1 VAGVPAWKLPV
12 GASLSLRPY
21 GGRRQRGMGS
31 EPRTIQP
38 MKMLGGGAA
47 RYLGKAGMNRFD
59 IESRAGTTTAPREFS
74 LLDLIPL
81 DHLQQLQDNLARIS
95 NVKSIITDPDGNALT
110 MPSNELPV
118 CQLIKASGLE
128 GGHCA
133 GVLASL
139 CAKTKKSQALTIEVC
154 DSIGVVKAAVPIVVN
169 ERHMANWCISQLC
182 SENVDQ
188 AKIAQFADR
197 AGLDAE
203 VLLSTVAGTLG
214 GRRSDFDKVLSWI
227 DQFVRQM
234 AQLGYRNLKLSQ
246 DLNKL
251 SDLESE
257 LDAYKTKLEV
267 LVQERT
273 ADLIDSNKRLQL
285 EVLERELAE
294 EQIHRKSNLLDAINQ
309 VLHQIVTDRSEQ
321 ALAGTCLQAAQTLT
335 NSPFGFMVENQQG
348 RWQVVSLGHQ
358 RADEKDVQPQSYPT
372 RFEINGLWR
381 KLVQT
386 GESFVAQPPLE
397 KSLWSP
403 LPKGYPEIKT
413 LLAVPL
419 PSKTGVSG
427 FIALANNENGYAL
440 VDQTDVESL
449 AHAFAEA
456 LLRKRME
463 QDKYQSEKRLNLALD
478 SAEEGLWDYFP
489 QEEKIYYSP
498 RWFTMLGYAEGELP
512 YSIETWKTLAHPD
525 DLAAITA
532 MIESVAGG
540 SENTF
545 RNELRMLSQQ
555 GQWRWVQVRGR
566 TVERD
571 KNGEVVRIVGTMVDI
586 SKYKQV
592 EMALQKAN
600 EELQRLA
607 ALDDLTQ
614 IANRRRFEERLAD
627 EWRRARRDRTPLG
640 VIICDIDFFK
650 FFNDTY
656 GHLKG
661 DEILYSVA
669 QTISGTLKRPMDLVA
684 RYGGEEFAMV
694 LPNTDLKGAHRV
706 AKEVRE
712 AIGGLRI
719 KHRASSVSEYITLSY
734 GVAALM
740 PREDTPAKTLLDHA
754 DKALY
759 KAKAMGRNQIVVA
772 EPEVRK
778 DGVMAPGFNGW

>member
-1 VAGVPAWKLPV
+1 M
-12 GASLSLRPY
+12 R
-21 GGRRQRGMGS
+21 
-31 EPRTIQP
+31 
-38 MKMLGGGAA
+38 
-47 RYLGKAGMNRFD
+47 RFD
-59 IESRAGTTTAPREFS
+59 TKRGAGARNALRDFS
-74 LLDLIPL
+74 LLDLIGL
-81 DHLQQLQDNLARIS
+81 DDLQQLQDSLAQAS
-95 NVKSIITDPDGNALT
+95 KVKSVIADPDGNLLT
-110 MPSNELPV
+110 MPSNDLPV
-118 CQLIKASGLE
+118 CQMI
-128 GGHCA
+128 
-133 GVLASL
+133 
-139 CAKTKKSQALTIEVC
+139 KKSGQGPDHCSATLSTLSAKIKQTLALTIEHC
-154 DSIGVVKAAVPIVVN
+154 EGIGIVKAAVPIVV
-169 ERHMANWCISQLC
+169 HDHHLANWWISQC
-182 SENVDQ
+182 CEDMVDPE
-188 AKIAQFADR
+188 KICRFAQE
-197 AGLDAE
+197 AGLNPE
-203 VLLSTVAGTLG
+203 RLLAAVADTPSAP
-214 GRRSDFDKVLSWI
+214 RSDFDKVLSWI

-234 AQLGYRNLKLSQ
+234 TQLGYQNLKLSQ

-251 SDLESE
+251 SYLESE
-257 LDAYKTKLEV
+257 LDDYKTKLEI

-273 ADLIDSNKRLQL
+273 SDLISTNKRLQL

-294 EQIHRKSNLLDAINQ
+294 EQIHRKTKLLDAVNQ

-321 ALAGTCLQAAQTLT
+321 ALAGTCLRAARSLT
-335 NSPFGFMVENQQG
+335 KSPFGFMVENQQG
-348 RWQVVSLGHQ
+348 RWQVVSLENHAVEIQEAEDPGY
-358 RADEKDVQPQSYPT
+358 AK

-386 GESFVAQPPLE
+386 GESFIVQSRQE
-397 KSLWSP
+397 KTLWNP

-427 FIALANNENGYAL
+427 FIALANNERGYAL
-440 VDQTDVESL
+440 VDQTDVETL

-456 LLRKRME
+456 LLRKRTE
-463 QDKYQSEKRLNLALD
+463 QAKHQSEKRLNLALD

-489 QEEKIYYSP
+489 QEHRIYYSP
-498 RWFTMLGYAEGELP
+498 RWFTMLGYTDGELP
-512 YSIETWKTLAHPD
+512 YSIETWTTLAHPE
-525 DLAAITA
+525 DLPIMTTTF
-532 MIESVAGG
+532 ERLAGG
-540 SENTF
+540 SEEAF

-571 KNGEVVRIVGTMVDI
+571 QNGEVVRIVGTMVDI

-592 EMALQKAN
+592 ELALQKAN

-627 EWRRARRDRTPLG
+627 EWRRARRDGTPLG

-661 DEILYSVA
+661 DEILYAVA

-706 AKEVRE
+706 AKEVQE
-712 AIGGLRI
+712 AVGALRI
-719 KHRASSVSEYITLSY
+719 KHRSSIVSEYITLSY
-734 GVAALM
+734 GVAAM
-740 PREDTPAKTLLDHA
+740 VAQEDTPAKTLLESA
-754 DKALY
+754 DKCLY
-759 KAKAMGRNQIVVA
+759 KAKAIGRNKIVVFDPSQPS
-772 EPEVRK
+772 E
-778 DGVMAPGFNGW
+778 